1 MEYLDD
7 MDGIYENIKECNPD
21 RQRKLLIT
29 FGNMIADIKPN
40 LIATSLVLEVE
51 NYTYYFFLLHN
62 LILL

>member
-29 FGNMIADIKPN
+29 FGNMIADILSNKKPN

-51 NYTYYFFLLHN
+51 N
-62 LILL
+62 